1 MFLEIL
7 QFFTGI
13 FVVVYDGQHALKFTL
28 GRAGNVVGPGVHW
41 KWPIVQRYRVVDTK
55 DTTIELEPQTIQL
68 QDDLVYEIGARAV
81 YQVVN
86 LRKALIEVDN
96 LVIGLKNRIVLSVQ
110 RVVKAQDRQSIRD
123 LPRMIAAVKEE
134 LRPVEQ
140 QWGVKFHEFG
150 FSTISPT
157 PETLEITQLR
167 KLAQEKLILYQQFR
181 REAGLSEEAAVALIS
196 GAVMAVHAPHAAAP
210 ESRLDHL
217 PLAAPAGDSS
227 AHPVGETSGAS
238 TTDDKATP
246 GGQQPSQ

>member
-1 MFLEIL
+1 MFLEVL

-28 GRAGNVVGPGVHW
+28 GRAGTVVGPGVHW
-41 KWPIVQRYRVVDTK
+41 KWPIIQRYRVVDTK
-55 DTTIELEPQTIQL
+55 DTTIELETQTIQL

-210 ESRLDHL
+210 ENRLDHL
-217 PLAAPAGDSS
+217 PLAVPAGDSS
-227 AHPVGETSGAS
+227 AHAVGETPGAS
-238 TTDDKATP
+238 PMDDRATP